1 MTSRDG
7 ETGPEGDPDD
17 RRAVVDLAQALMAE
31 ITRRLEDLAAL
42 AAERQLS
49 TQPQPAIEQ
58 AVRSV
63 LALVEGHRELL
74 AWLETS
80 GPGESRS

>member
-7 ETGPEGDPDD
+7 GVGRESDPDD
-17 RRAVVDLAQALMAE
+17 RRAIIDLAQALMAE
-31 ITRRLEDLAAL
+31 ITRRLEDLAGL

-49 TQPQPAIEQ
+49 TEPQPAIEQ

-63 LALVEGHRELL
+63 LALVEGHREVL
-74 AWLETS
+74 AWLERS
-80 GPGESRS
+80 NSGES